1 MKKILKSFTF
11 WFVVIGIIGVV
22 LNITGNDDINLF
34 IGVNPILNVLSSTKS
49 CRDVINTIPYLWHIL
64 SLVTMTGYGL
74 AIDGIRVLIKKVNKF
89 RFVKLNTYIQRYIL

>member
-1 MKKILKSFTF
+1 MKKIIKSFTF

-49 CRDVINTIPYLWHIL
+49 CRDVINTIPYLWYIL
-64 SLVTMTGYGL
+64 SLVTMAGYGL
-74 AIDGIRVLIKKVNKF
+74 AIDGIRVLIKKDK
-89 RFVKLNTYIQRYIL
+89 

>member
-49 CRDVINTIPYLWHIL
+49 CRDVINTIPYLWYIL

-74 AIDGIRVLIKKVNKF
+74 AIDGIRVSIKK
-89 RFVKLNTYIQRYIL
+89 R

>member
-49 CRDVINTIPYLWHIL
+49 CRDVINTIPYL
-64 SLVTMTGYGL
+64 
-74 AIDGIRVLIKKVNKF
+74 
-89 RFVKLNTYIQRYIL
+89 